1 MSSFAWTIIAV
12 DTVGTVLAAIGIYRS
27 LKGLKRVQKDR
38 YDLQCDRHE

>member
-12 DTVGTVLAAIGIYRS
+12 DSVGLVLAAIGIYRS
-27 LKGLKRVQKDR
+27 LKGLSKVKKDR